1 MNETCEC
8 AKVQY
13 YYRYEPNHL
22 ITPKEETI
30 LNKPVIVCVD
40 DEPIIL
46 YSLKVELKK
55 ILGKKYVIENAE
67 SGKDAL
73 EIIEDLLEEDI
84 DIPLVI
90 SDYIMPHMKG
100 DELLQRIHA
109 IATTTLKVMLT
120 GQASIEA
127 VANTINR
134 AKLYRYMGKPWDH
147 EDLKLTVTEAI
158 RRYFQDK
165 QLAEQNAKLQQ
176 MNLQLEQ
183 SNRDQA
189 ALINAYE
196 RFVPRQFLSLLDKKS
211 ILDINLGDQ
220 IEKEMSILF
229 TDIRGFTSIS
239 ETLTLQDNFEFINS
253 YLGQMQPI
261 IKAHH
266 GFIDKFIG
274 DAIMALFPTSADDA
288 ICAGIAMLKRLTKYN
303 QLLQTAGFEPLNIG
317 IGINTGPLMLGVLG
331 GQDRMEG
338 TVIADA
344 VNVAA
349 RVESLTK
356 TYDTA
361 LIITENTY
369 QKLEASQ
376 YLMRVIDRVTVKGKT
391 QPVTV
396 YEVFDAQSPA
406 LIELKSTTLPD
417 FEQGFKCFHNEQ
429 FEEAQGFFEKVLQVN
444 NNDNVAQVYSEHC
457 RKVLNM
463 TMPERPKI
471 MMVDDTPSNLKILSV
486 FLRTNNFE
494 VLVAEN
500 GKMALEIV
508 ELNSPHLILLDV
520 MMPEID
526 GFETCKRLKA
536 NPKTQDIPVIFMT
549 ALSDTMDKV
558 KGFGLGAV
566 DYITKPFQREEVL
579 SRIKTHLSIHHLQQQ
594 VQAKNVELEIHNVE
608 LKERIKTLTT
618 QTKFF

>member
-1 MNETCEC
+1 MS
-8 AKVQY
+8 
-13 YYRYEPNHL
+13 
-22 ITPKEETI
+22 
-30 LNKPVIVCVD
+30 KPVIVCVD
-40 DEPIIL
+40 DEPMIL

-55 ILGKKYVIENAE
+55 ILGRKYVVESAE
-67 SGKDAL
+67 SGGEAI
-73 EIIEDLLEEDI
+73 EIIEELLEDNI

-90 SDYIMPHMKG
+90 SDYIMPQMKG

-109 IATTTLKVMLT
+109 IAAKTLKVMLT

-127 VANTINR
+127 VVNAINS

-147 EDLKLTVTEAI
+147 DDLKLTVTEAI
-158 RRYFQDK
+158 RSYFQDK
-165 QLAEQNAKLQQ
+165 QLAEQHAKLQQ

-183 SNRDQA
+183 SNREQA

-220 IEKEMSILF
+220 IEKEMTILF

-239 ETLTLQDNFEFINS
+239 ETFSLQDNFEFLNS
-253 YLGQMQPI
+253 YLGQMEPI

-274 DAIMALFPTSADDA
+274 DAIMALFPTCADDA
-288 ICAGIAMLKRLTKYN
+288 VCAGIAMLKRLTEYN
-303 QLLQTAGFEPLNIG
+303 KLLRTAGFKPLNIG
-317 IGINTGPLMLGVLG
+317 IGINTGPLMLGILG
-331 GQDRMEG
+331 GQKRMEG

-356 TYDTA
+356 SYDTA
-361 LIITENTY
+361 LLITEYTY
-369 QKLEASQ
+369 QKLVNTSQ
-376 YLMRVIDRVTVKGKT
+376 YIMRVIDRVTVKGKT
-391 QPVTV
+391 KPVTV
-396 YEVFDAQSPA
+396 YEVFDAEPPA
-406 LIELKSTTLPD
+406 IIELKSSTLHD

-429 FEEAQGFFEKVLQVN
+429 FKEAQGFFEKVLQVN
-444 NNDNVAQVYSEHC
+444 NNDKVAQVYLEHC

-471 MMVDDTPSNLKILSV
+471 LMVDDVPSNLKILSV

-494 VLVAEN
+494 VLVAED
-500 GKMALEIV
+500 GQRALEIV
-508 ELNSPHLILLDV
+508 ELDCPHLILLDI
-520 MMPEID
+520 MMPGID

-558 KGFGLGAV
+558 KGFELGAV

-579 SRIKTHLSIHHLQQQ
+579 SRIKTHLSLHHLQQQ
-594 VQAKNVELEIHNVE
+594 VQAKNVELEIHNVA
-608 LKERIKTLTT
+608 LKEKIKTLTM

>member
-1 MNETCEC
+1 MS
-8 AKVQY
+8 
-13 YYRYEPNHL
+13 
-22 ITPKEETI
+22 
-30 LNKPVIVCVD
+30 KPVIVCVD
-40 DEPIIL
+40 DEPMIL

-55 ILGKKYVIENAE
+55 ILGRKYVVESAE
-67 SGKDAL
+67 SGGEAI
-73 EIIEDLLEEDI
+73 EIIEELLEDNI

-90 SDYIMPHMKG
+90 SDYIMPQMKG

-109 IATTTLKVMLT
+109 IAAKTLKVMLT

-127 VANTINR
+127 VVNAINS

-147 EDLKLTVTEAI
+147 DDLKLTVTEAI
-158 RRYFQDK
+158 RSYFQDK
-165 QLAEQNAKLQQ
+165 QLAEQHAKLQQ
-176 MNLQLEQ
+176 MNQQLEQ
-183 SNRDQA
+183 SNREQA

-220 IEKEMSILF
+220 IEKEMTILF

-239 ETLTLQDNFEFINS
+239 ETFSLQDNFEFLNS
-253 YLGQMQPI
+253 YLGQMEPI

-274 DAIMALFPTSADDA
+274 DAIMALFPTCADDA
-288 ICAGIAMLKRLTKYN
+288 VCAGIAMLKRLTEYN
-303 QLLQTAGFEPLNIG
+303 KLLRTAGFKPLNIG
-317 IGINTGPLMLGVLG
+317 IGINTGPLMLGILG
-331 GQDRMEG
+331 GQKRMEG

-356 TYDTA
+356 SYDTA
-361 LIITENTY
+361 LLITEYTY
-369 QKLEASQ
+369 QKLVNTSQ

-391 QPVTV
+391 KPVTV
-396 YEVFDAQSPA
+396 YEVFDAEPPA
-406 LIELKSTTLPD
+406 IIELKSSTLHD
-417 FEQGFKCFHNEQ
+417 FEQGFRCFHNEQ
-429 FEEAQGFFEKVLQVN
+429 FEQADVFFEKVLQVN
-444 NNDNVAQVYSEHC
+444 NNDNVAQVYLEHC

-471 MMVDDTPSNLKILSV
+471 LMVDDVPSNLKILSV
-486 FLRTNNFE
+486 FLRSNHFD
-494 VLVAEN
+494 VLVAGN
-500 GKMALEIV
+500 GKIALEIA
-508 ELNSPHLILLDV
+508 ELKRPYLILLDV
-520 MMPEID
+520 MMPGID

-558 KGFGLGAV
+558 KGFELGAV

-579 SRIKTHLSIHHLQQQ
+579 SRIKTHLSLHHLQQQ
-594 VQAKNVELEIHNVE
+594 VQAKNVELEIHNVA
-608 LKERIKTLTT
+608 LKEKIKTLTM